1 MSPNPFQR
9 TSFWTLTIGM
19 TTAWIAKLGVSQCC
33 IQRFLAVPNIE
44 VAKKSVWVFAF
55 GLGALKLGAILL
67 GLIIYTK
74 YESCDPVSTKQIEKP
89 DQIVPLFVMDVASKI
104 PGLPGLFIAG
114 IFSAA
119 LSSISSI
126 LNTKAGIIY
135 EDFIRD
141 RLPGASEKR
150 ASDIM
155 KILVVILGVIMLSLV
170 FVVEH
175 LGSIFRLNYAINGL
189 TIGAFFGIF
198 SIGMMSRTAN
208 TKGVMCGAAGSLIV
222 VGIIIIGAQTLPK
235 PLRLPVRTDECEYP
249 FNMTDTTRM
258 MNEHMTIEDIPIIFR
273 LSFMYYALLGTIILF
288 LIALPV
294 SWATGGCP
302 PFDER
307 LLTPLLR
314 SKMWKEKNENDKTVD
329 LNGRL
334 ELDDLKKLQLKK
346 FLKNLKKKSFLK
358 SQVFSSLL
366 KIRERELLKLNEK
379 KGFK

>member
-1 MSPNPFQR
+1 MNPSPFVR
-9 TSFWTLTIGM
+9 TSFWTLTVGM
-19 TTAWIAKLGVSQCC
+19 TTAWVAKLGVSQCC

-67 GLIIYTK
+67 GLIVYTK
-74 YESCDPVSTKQIEKP
+74 YEHCDPVTTKQIKKL
-89 DQIVPLFVMDVASKI
+89 DQIVPLFVMEVASKI

-135 EDFIRD
+135 EDFIRYRYPD
-141 RLPGASEKR
+141 ASEKQ
-150 ASDIM
+150 ASDSM
-155 KILVVILGVIMLSLV
+155 KLLVVVLGVIMLSLV

-208 TKGVMCGAAGSLIV
+208 TKGVMCGAVVSLIS
-222 VGIIIIGAQTLPK
+222 VGTIIIGAQSLPK
-235 PLRLPVRTDECEYP
+235 PPPLVFRTDECELP
-249 FNMTDTTRM
+249 FNMTEASNRTVTDQRDS
-258 MNEHMTIEDIPIIFR
+258 IEEIPTIFR

-288 LIALPV
+288 VVALPV
-294 SWATGGCP
+294 SWATGGCE

-314 SKMWKEKNENDKTVD
+314 SKHWKDKSAVDKQLD
-329 LNGRL
+329 LNED
-334 ELDDLKKLQLKK
+334 ELDELKKAAK
-346 FLKNLKKKSFLK
+346 
-358 SQVFSSLL
+358 
-366 KIRERELLKLNEK
+366 
-379 KGFK
+379 